1 LDLAATGLTGEAAAG
16 VSRDFPPHPEYGAAL
31 VIDTSSQI
39 EIVAVAA
46 AAEILAQ
53 IAAAGSHLIARL
65 TSQAFRRSI

>member
-1 LDLAATGLTGEAAAG
+1 LNLAATGLTGEAAAG
-16 VSRDFPPHPEYGAAL
+16 VSRDFPPHPGNGAAL

-53 IAAAGSHLIARL
+53 IAAAGSQLIARL